1 VGLRPQEAKRKV
13 LHIAV
18 GGFALLL
25 RWLTWPEAAL
35 LAVAALLFNW
45 RLLPAWG
52 GRGLWRDSDHGRGY
66 SAGILLYPL
75 SVLGL
80 VLAFRH
86 DLWKAA
92 AVWAVMAAGDGMAS
106 LIGHAAGGPRL
117 PWNRDKGWIGF
128 GAFVFF
134 GAAAAWAAAAW
145 TLRPGG
151 GAATAPWLVAG
162 CLVLAGVCGVVESLP
177 WNVDDNLTVPV
188 AGALVM
194 VALGQARAGTL
205 LAEAGLADRVL
216 AGLAVSAVLA
226 GVAWRA
232 RALDAAGAAST
243 VVIGTAITAGLGLRG
258 LAVMATFF
266 VVGTAAT
273 RLGQADKARRGLAQ
287 ERGGVRGWR
296 NAWANGAVP
305 AALALMALLAPAD
318 TRGLW
323 VIAYAA
329 SVATAAADTCA
340 SEIGKA
346 YGRHAVLIT
355 TLRPVPPG
363 TEGGIS
369 AEGTLGGLAGAVVV
383 AAAGAAA
390 GLYGAGVAALAA
402 AAGLVG
408 CLAESLLGTVSE
420 RRGWMGNDLLNAV
433 NTAIGA
439 LVALLLAKLLPLSG

>member
-1 VGLRPQEAKRKV
+1 
-13 LHIAV
+13 V

-25 RWLTWPEAAL
+25 RWLRWPEAAL

-45 RLLPAWG
+45 RLLPLLG

-66 SAGILLYPL
+66 SPGILLYPL

-92 AVWAVMAAGDGMAS
+92 AVWAVMAWGDGMAS
-106 LIGHAAGGPRL
+106 LIGHAVGGPRL
-117 PWNRDKGWIGF
+117 PWNRGKGWIGL
-128 GAFVFF
+128 GAFVLF
-134 GAAAAWAAAAW
+134 GAVAAWAAAAW
-145 TLRPGG
+145 TLRLPWA
-151 GAATAPWLVAG
+151 AATAPWLVAG

-188 AGALVM
+188 AGALAM
-194 VALGQARAGTL
+194 VALSQARAGTL
-205 LAEAGLADRVL
+205 PPEVDLADRVL
-216 AGLAVSAVLA
+216 AGVAVSAALA
-226 GVAWRA
+226 ILAWRVHA
-232 RALDAAGAAST
+232 IDAGGAASA

-258 LAVMATFF
+258 LAVLAAFF

-305 AALALMALLAPAD
+305 AALALMVLVAPAD
-318 TRGLW
+318 ARALW

-346 YGRHAVLIT
+346 YGNHAVLIT

-383 AAAGAAA
+383 AAAGSVA
-390 GLYGAGVAALAA
+390 GLYGWGVAALAA
-402 AAGLVG
+402 AAGLMG
-408 CLAESLLGTVSE
+408 CLAESLLGTLSE

-439 LVALLLAKLLPLSG
+439 LVAVLLAKVLPLAG